1 MEYDRS
7 QLVYCD
13 KPEQIWVIARV
24 GDGDAVV
31 EAHTTPEGAEF
42 AMARGDQPW
51 GVEEV
56 EVTLHRPSLQPVY
69 GGPTLLEALW
79 AEMDRI
85 MEGLMTEADAED
97 GGDKYRAQELAWVL
111 AVVTNAYNPSVDE
124 IRAQA
129 MRRWNEAQGVEA

>member
-7 QLVYCD
+7 QLVYRD

-31 EAHTTPEGAEF
+31 EAHPTLDAAEGAVSNGEY
-42 AMARGDQPW
+42 PW
-51 GVEEV
+51 GVEAV

-79 AEMDRI
+79 TEMDRL